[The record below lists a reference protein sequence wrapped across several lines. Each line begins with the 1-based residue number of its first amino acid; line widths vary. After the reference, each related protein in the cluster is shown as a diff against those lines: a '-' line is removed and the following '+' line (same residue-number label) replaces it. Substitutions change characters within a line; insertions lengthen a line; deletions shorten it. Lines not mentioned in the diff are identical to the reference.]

1 MRRLAPF
8 LFVLL
13 GGSLLV
19 AQNSTAKLRKA
30 PGELASRAGS
40 AVEWRK
46 DLDAALAEAKALGRP
61 VFASVVSV
69 AGSPMDRQDEVAR
82 YLMAGPFSWPAVV
95 ELLNTQF
102 VPVQLVDPRAQVAH
116 GVKPRQFVEPGWLVL
131 APDGSEVQ
139 RVHELTTLHPHWV
152 VRRLGSALGL
162 DAQPTGFPC
171 SAPLADAWDLWRA
184 GEPGPALAGV
194 DAVLGANP
202 SPRNEAE
209 ARWLQGAVLFR
220 TGKPELAAAAWREL
234 VERLPGEPLA
244 WKAAMELE
252 GHGPFVHGFEVYD
265 ALPEAALVASTG
277 SSRAPEGAYAEPE
290 LWCRGMRFLL
300 AMEDGNGLL
309 QDSIY
314 DFGGTDSL
322 PNVHAAVTC
331 LAGMALLEGRA
342 RVRDGRLPP
351 DPALE
356 RAVDAM
362 LARIGSRAATE
373 QVLALEDRDEILW
386 AHAYRL
392 RFLARWIELDPAQK
406 DQLAPRLQGAIG
418 ALGALQPETGAWF
431 HEYPNP
437 FASATAL
444 QALAL
449 ARAQGGKVDELV
461 VQRGLRALLACRARN
476 GAYTYNFPRRGEPRA
491 TVPAA
496 AGRMPLCELALR
508 SWQQG
513 SDEALASAV
522 AAAFEHHGL
531 LAGVRKY
538 DDHADAHGYGGFFFW
553 FDMLGRT
560 EALLALPPSESRA
573 RHAAAQR
580 ALILALPELDGCFVD
595 SHELGRAYGTAVA
608 LLCLAA
614 LDRG

>member
-1 MRRLAPF
+1 MHRRALAV
-8 LFVLL
+8 VLL
-13 GGSLLV
+13 LGCSLLP
-19 AQNSTAKLRKA
+19 AQNSTRKVRTA
-30 PGELASRAGS
+30 PGELAARAGS

-46 DLDAALAEAKALGRP
+46 DLDAALADAKALGRP
-61 VFASVVSV
+61 VFAFV
-69 AGSPMDRQDEVAR
+69 ATMPGSPMDRQDEVER

-95 ELLNTQF
+95 DLLNTQF
-102 VPVQLVDPRAQVAH
+102 VPVRFVPSREQQAARAMR
-116 GVKPRQFVEPGWLVL
+116 PRQYIEPGWLVL
-131 APDGSEVQ
+131 QADGTELQ
-139 RVHELTTLHPHWV
+139 RVHELTTLHPEWI
-152 VRRLGSALGL
+152 VRRLGHALGL
-162 DAQPTGFPC
+162 APTGFPC
-171 SAPLADAWDLWRA
+171 AAPLAEAWQRWRA
-184 GEPGPALAGV
+184 GSPAEALSAV
-194 DAVLGANP
+194 QAVLEAQP

-209 ARWLQGAVLFR
+209 ARWLEGAIHFR
-220 TGKPELAAAAWREL
+220 SGRPKEAAESWRML
-234 VERLPGEPLA
+234 VDKLPGEPLA

-252 GHGPFVHGFEVYD
+252 GHGPFVHGFEVYCP
-265 ALPEAALVASTG
+265 LPTAVLEAPAT
-277 SSRAPEGAYAEPE
+277 SSRAPDSAYAEAE
-290 LWCRGMRFLL
+290 LWQRGLRFLL
-300 AMEDGNGLL
+300 AMDDGTGMVR
-309 QDSIY
+309 DSIY

-342 RVRDGRLPP
+342 RLRDGRLPEDEP
-351 DPALE
+351 LAG
-356 RAVDAM
+356 AIDAM
-362 LARIGSRAATE
+362 LARIVATAATE

-392 RFLARWIELDPAQK
+392 RFLARWIELEPARRE
-406 DQLAPRLQGAIG
+406 QLAPRMQGAIG
-418 ALGALQPETGAWF
+418 ALAALQPETGAWF

-437 FASATAL
+437 FATATAL

-449 ARAQGGKVDELV
+449 ARDQGGTVDDAV

-476 GAYTYNFPRRGEPRA
+476 GAYTYGHPRRGEPRA
-491 TVPAA
+491 TIPAA

-513 SDEALASAV
+513 SDEALATAV

-538 DDHADAHGYGGFFFW
+538 DDHADEHGYGGFFFW

-560 EALLALPPSESRA
+560 EALLTLPKGELRD

-580 ALILALPELDGCFVD
+580 ALLRSLPEIDGCFVD
-595 SHELGRAYGTAVA
+595 SHELGRAYGTAMA
-608 LLCLAA
+608 LICLAA

>member
-1 MRRLAPF
+1 MHRRALAV
-8 LFVLL
+8 VLL
-13 GGSLLV
+13 LGCSLLP
-19 AQNSTAKLRKA
+19 AQNSTRKVRTA
-30 PGELASRAGS
+30 PGELAARAGS

-46 DLDAALAEAKALGRP
+46 DLDAALADAKALGRP
-61 VFASVVSV
+61 VFAFV
-69 AGSPMDRQDEVAR
+69 ATMPGSPMDRQDEVER

-95 ELLNTQF
+95 DLLNTQF
-102 VPVQLVDPRAQVAH
+102 VPVRFVPSREQQAARAMR
-116 GVKPRQFVEPGWLVL
+116 PRQYIEPGWLVL
-131 APDGSEVQ
+131 QADGTELQ
-139 RVHELTTLHPHWV
+139 RVHELTTLHPEWI
-152 VRRLGSALGL
+152 VRRLGHALGL
-162 DAQPTGFPC
+162 EPTGFPC
-171 SAPLADAWDLWRA
+171 AAPLAEAWQRWRA
-184 GEPGPALAGV
+184 GSPAEALSAV
-194 DAVLGANP
+194 QAVLEAQP

-209 ARWLQGAVLFR
+209 ARWLEGAIHFR
-220 TGKPELAAAAWREL
+220 SGRPKEAAEAWRTL
-234 VERLPGEPLA
+234 VDKLPGEPLA

-252 GHGPFVHGFEVYD
+252 GHGPFVHGFEVYGPLPTAVLD
-265 ALPEAALVASTG
+265 APAT
-277 SSRAPEGAYAEPE
+277 SSRAPDSAYAEAE
-290 LWCRGMRFLL
+290 LWQRGLRFLL
-300 AMEDGNGLL
+300 AMDDGTGMVR
-309 QDSIY
+309 DSIY

-342 RVRDGRLPP
+342 RLRDGRLPEDEP
-351 DPALE
+351 LAG
-356 RAVDAM
+356 AIDAM
-362 LARIGSRAATE
+362 LARIVATAATE

-392 RFLARWIELDPAQK
+392 RFLARWIELEPARRE
-406 DQLAPRLQGAIG
+406 QLAPRMQGAIG
-418 ALGALQPETGAWF
+418 ALAALQPETGAWF

-437 FASATAL
+437 FATATAL

-449 ARAQGGKVDELV
+449 ARDQGGTVDDAV

-476 GAYTYNFPRRGEPRA
+476 GAYTYGHPRRGEPRA
-491 TVPAA
+491 TIPAA

-513 SDEALASAV
+513 SDEALATAV

-538 DDHADAHGYGGFFFW
+538 DDHADEHGYGGFFFW

-560 EALLALPPSESRA
+560 EALLTLPKGELRD

-580 ALILALPELDGCFVD
+580 ALLRSLPEIDGCFVD
-595 SHELGRAYGTAVA
+595 SHELGRAYGTAMA
-608 LLCLAA
+608 LICLAA